1 MDGRLKYV
9 LQDRQT
15 LAERTPAA
23 TYIRYRH
30 RCTKPK
36 TLMTNGYFCHAC
48 FPGSALSLGF
58 TCVFRISYLSVDLES
73 PRDMRCRAEW
83 ALIICLR
90 LALGVCARGRRA
102 RYVGWARGVALAAPG
117 PLRRAAA
124 GRLAQDRRRFSG
136 RSSWYPGHQAS
147 GSLMRRKGWICI
159 RQLSNPGCPTKT
171 APTPNALHSPPTCP
185 TTTPSPRPRPSPA
198 TSRPVRP
205 STASSA
211 AAHPPSPAP
220 PRTTLPTA
228 VPRPSAP
235 ARQSTASPAGT
246 ASSSATGASCC
257 SRQRR
262 PSLTTRSNRPC
273 SSCVLRGM
281 RSVCLSTAHLTFRF

>member
-90 LALGVCARGRRA
+90 LALRVCARGRRA
-102 RYVGWARGVALAAPG
+102 RYVGWAQRGARGVAWPHQGRCGEQQQGILHRTGGGSAVDRVGTPG
-117 PLRRAAA
+117 I
-124 GRLAQDRRRFSG
+124 RRRE
-136 RSSWYPGHQAS
+136 
-147 GSLMRRKGWICI
+147 
-159 RQLSNPGCPTKT
+159 
-171 APTPNALHSPPTCP
+171 
-185 TTTPSPRPRPSPA
+185 
-198 TSRPVRP
+198 V
-205 STASSA
+205 
-211 AAHPPSPAP
+211 
-220 PRTTLPTA
+220 
-228 VPRPSAP
+228 
-235 ARQSTASPAGT
+235 
-246 ASSSATGASCC
+246 
-257 SRQRR
+257 
-262 PSLTTRSNRPC
+262 
-273 SSCVLRGM
+273 
-281 RSVCLSTAHLTFRF
+281 